1 MRAVHSP
8 ERVDNACTYRFRYR
22 IIAVRPWP
30 IQVSAAS
37 VQEEG
42 PLAVSATRTE
52 PTAPGA
58 TSQGPAAVPG
68 TVPRRVRP
76 PRWLDLR
83 LVLGVLLVL
92 GSVLLGAR
100 VVAAADATVPV
111 WSAAGDLAAGTQL
124 AAEDLVAVDVRLDD
138 VAGAYLATSTRPEG
152 RTLARAV
159 RSGELLPRT
168 ALEEPAELV
177 QLALP
182 VQAGYVPPGLDRG
195 QVVDVYAVAD
205 PAAGATA
212 AGDGSVALVV
222 AAAPVQAISGRTE
235 GVLST
240 ATTTVQVVVSV
251 PVGDA
256 PGVLA
261 AIGGRPLVVVV
272 HGSVDTDGEAATA
285 PPARP
290 AGTSP
295 SSRPSSAPP
304 SPPTAAPPTAAIPA
318 TPTPAPTPAPAPA
331 ADVPVPPAADAGA
344 PAAAAPAVPPA
355 GAL

>member
-1 MRAVHSP
+1 M
-8 ERVDNACTYRFRYR
+8 
-22 IIAVRPWP
+22 
-30 IQVSAAS
+30 
-37 VQEEG
+37 
-42 PLAVSATRTE
+42 SATRTV
-52 PTAPGA
+52 PTAPGTA
-58 TSQGPAAVPG
+58 TVPGPA
-68 TVPRRVRP
+68 PRRVRP

-92 GSVLLGAR
+92 GSVLGGAR

-111 WSAAGDLAAGTQL
+111 WSAAGDLAAGTVL
-124 AAEDLVAVDVRLDD
+124 TAGDLVAVDVRLDD

-159 RSGELLPRT
+159 RGGELLPRT
-168 ALEEPAELV
+168 ALEEPADLV

-195 QVVDVYAVAD
+195 EVVDVYAVAD

-212 AGDGSVALVV
+212 AGDGSVSLVV

-251 PVGDA
+251 PADRA
-256 PGVLA
+256 PVVLA

-272 HGSVDTDGEAATA
+272 HDSVDGASGGAVQSAPSSAAPPPAAAPTAAVPALPTPPTAAPAPPAAATA
-285 PPARP
+285 PP
-290 AGTSP
+290 TSP
-295 SSRPSSAPP
+295 
-304 SPPTAAPPTAAIPA
+304 
-318 TPTPAPTPAPAPA
+318 PAPA
-331 ADVPVPPAADAGA
+331 APPGA
-344 PAAAAPAVPPA
+344 RSAAPSATPGAASTVPGTGTP
-355 GAL
+355 

>member
-1 MRAVHSP
+1 M
-8 ERVDNACTYRFRYR
+8 
-22 IIAVRPWP
+22 
-30 IQVSAAS
+30 
-37 VQEEG
+37 EG
-42 PLAVSATRTE
+42 PLAVSAMRTV
-52 PTAPGA
+52 PTAPAAAAPGA
-58 TSQGPAAVPG
+58 AAPVPG
-68 TVPRRVRP
+68 SAPRRVRP

-100 VVAAADATVPV
+100 VVATADATVPV
-111 WSAAGDLAAGTQL
+111 WSAAGDLAAGTVL
-124 AAEDLVAVDVRLDD
+124 TAGDLVAVDVRLDD

-159 RSGELLPRT
+159 RDGELLPRT
-168 ALEEPAELV
+168 ALEEPAALV

-182 VQAGYVPPGLDRG
+182 VQAGFVPPGLDRG

-212 AGDGSVALVV
+212 AGDGSVTPVV

-251 PVGDA
+251 PADRA
-256 PGVLA
+256 PAVLG

-272 HGSVDTDGEAATA
+272 HGSVDAVAGGT
-285 PPARP
+285 PPATSSARP
-290 AGTSP
+290 SGTPAPSSPQSSP
-295 SSRPSSAPP
+295 SAAPAPSAPASRTPSAAPRTTAPSSARP
-304 SPPTAAPPTAAIPA
+304 SAAPSA
-318 TPTPAPTPAPAPA
+318 
-331 ADVPVPPAADAGA
+331 
-344 PAAAAPAVPPA
+344 PA
-355 GAL
+355 GAATSTVPPTGAG